1 MQLSLITLRITFV
14 CLYAYFAARSPIF
27 SHANASFQGL
37 TTIRAFGAEKILAY
51 EFDKHQ
57 DLNTSAWYLFLAT
70 TRAFALWLELVC
82 VLYIAVVTFSFLLM
96 ENSK

>member
-1 MQLSLITLRITFV
+1 M
-14 CLYAYFAARSPIF
+14 
-27 SHANASFQGL
+27 
-37 TTIRAFGAEKILAY
+37 AY

-70 TRAFALWLELVC
+70 TRAFALWLEMVC

-96 ENSK
+96 GNSEYWIENCDAS